1 MSHPYQLGPENE
13 VANAEPLD
21 LTLLLHEKAIE
32 LLDRCLQAK
41 TGIPDHTDRVEKIIR
56 ELQRSLDV
64 QAGGDVAVNLNR
76 LYVYMLERVP
86 AAKSGDMAATAEIRG
101 LIQTLY
107 EGWLGVRAQLHSV
120 RATVAVTSSEAVA
133 AGFWG

>member
-21 LTLLLHEKAIE
+21 LTLLLHEKALE
-32 LLDRCLQAK
+32 LLDRCLQTK

-64 QAGGDVAVNLNR
+64 QAGGEMAVNLNR
-76 LYVYMLERVP
+76 LYLYLLDRMP
-86 AAKSGDMAATAEIRG
+86 SAHKGDMAAITEVRG

-120 RATVAVTSSEAVA
+120 RATVAVASSETVT
-133 AGFWG
+133 AGLWG